1 MKKLLLPI
9 ALIAM
14 TSVSAFAQSRVVKG
28 RVLDESGEAVLG
40 ASVIIKGTQSGTV
53 TDDEGNFTITV
64 PEGSNTLVVSSLG
77 LGSQE
82 VAAGNGTQA
91 VTVSFKNQGGKEL
104 QGVIVTALGIKRS
117 EKSLGYATQQVSKE
131 QLENARANN
140 VVDALAGKV
149 AGVRVNGQS
158 GGVGGSS
165 KIIIR
170 GASSFSGSSQPL
182 FVIDGVPIS
191 NSGQGGTGN
200 AEGVGVDYGNRAS
213 DINPD
218 DIETMTV
225 LKGPA
230 ATAQYGSLAKDGAII
245 ITTKR
250 GSKNAGLSISVNS
263 SYRVEKVL
271 IKPELQTDY
280 AQGNYGVYNLRFAN
294 GWGPKI
300 SDMANTPVTD
310 YLGRTVTLQAHP
322 DNIDNFFQTGST
334 AINDIAVSG
343 GNDKSDYRI
352 GFGALNSKG
361 IVLNQ
366 ELNRYNLSANVGHK
380 FNDKFSSRFTLMYT
394 NSNSN
399 GRPVQSSNNP
409 NVLGSSIYSIPITVD
424 VNDLKQNYQNE
435 FGVQN
440 NLTTDKTGNNPFW
453 ILNKNKN
460 GNKLNRF
467 MGSANLEYKATDW
480 LTIANT
486 FGFDAYEE
494 NRLGYVRAG
503 TAGDIKGSYLTS
515 DIFNKRFN
523 NDFIVTAQKQIN
535 KDWNL
540 RAMAGVNL
548 LDRRIDQSFVT
559 GSNFLLDE
567 GEGVFRPG
575 NVETAI
581 ADRAYSGS
589 RLIGLYG
596 ELSASYK
603 DYLYLS
609 VTGRNDWSS
618 ALVYTGNYSYFY
630 PSVSGSFVFS
640 ELMNSNKVLSYGK
653 LRASWAK
660 VGSDTDPY
668 STLLTY
674 SPLTT
679 FFTQFSLPASFPFL
693 GRGAFALPRILPN
706 ETLKPQL
713 ATSREIGAD
722 LRFFGNLIGL
732 DVTYYNTETKNQIMD
747 ITVPASTGYFV
758 KQINAGSI
766 TNKGLEAM
774 LRVSPFSNNRN
785 GFQWDFVANF
795 SHNKQV
801 VNELDGILQEY
812 AVQSGWSGLQVKAPV
827 GGSFAIYGSKW
838 KRSPDGA
845 IVINKN
851 TGLRE
856 VVQNQFIGKVNPDF
870 MLGISNKFSY
880 KGVSLGFLVDIRQGG
895 VFYSGTVAAL
905 RSSGMAKETM
915 ANRDA
920 TFTDKG
926 VNDNG
931 DGTYSP
937 NTTPVQ
943 SMQDFWGT
951 YSSTSNTEGNVF
963 DASFVK
969 LREVTLSYA
978 FPESFRPF
986 KKAVKGL
993 EIGFEGRNLWLIKSF
1008 VPHVDPEM
1016 SYFGSGSAGDGVE
1029 FNSFPATATYGINLK
1044 VKF

>member
-9 ALIAM
+9 ALVAA
-14 TSVSAFAQSRVVKG
+14 TSVAAFAQSRVVKG
-28 RVLDESGEAVLG
+28 RVLDETGEAVLG
-40 ASVIIKGTQSGTV
+40 ASVVIKGTQSGTV
-53 TDDEGNFTITV
+53 TDDNGNFTISV
-64 PEGSNTLVVSSLG
+64 PEGSNTLIISSLG
-77 LGSQE
+77 LGTQE
-82 VAAGNGTQA
+82 VAAGDGSKS
-91 VTVSFKNQGGKEL
+91 VTVSFQNSKSTEL
-104 QGVIVTALGIKRS
+104 TGVVVTALGIKRS
-117 EKSLGYATQQVSKE
+117 EKSLGYSTQQVSKE

-170 GASSFSGSSQPL
+170 GASSLSGSSQPL

-191 NSGQGGTGN
+191 NAAQGGSGGG
-200 AEGVGVDYGNRAS
+200 AGVGVDYGNRAG

-218 DIETMTV
+218 DIETMSV

-250 GSKNAGLSISVNS
+250 GSKNAALSVSVNS
-263 SYRVEKVL
+263 SYRVEKIL
-271 IKPELQTDY
+271 IKPELQSEY

-380 FNDKFSSRFTLMYT
+380 FTDKFSSRFTLTYT

-399 GRPVQSSNNP
+399 GRPAQSSNNP
-409 NVLGSSIYSIPITVD
+409 NVLSSSIYAIPVTVD
-424 VNDLKQNYQNE
+424 VNDLKANYQTE
-435 FGVQN
+435 AGVQN

-453 ILNKNKN
+453 ILNKNLN
-460 GNKLNRF
+460 GNKVNRF

-480 LTIANT
+480 LTISNT
-486 FGFDAYEE
+486 FGFDAF
-494 NRLGYVRAG
+494 NDSRLGYVRAG
-503 TAGDIKGSYLTS
+503 TAGDMKGSYLTA

-540 RAMAGVNL
+540 RGMVGTNL
-548 LDRRIDQSFVT
+548 LDRRIDQSTVA
-559 GSNFLLDE
+559 GSNFLLDVKD
-567 GEGVFRPG
+567 GVFRPG
-575 NVETAI
+575 NVETVI
-581 ADRAYSGS
+581 ADRDYAGS

-640 ELMNSNKVLSYGK
+640 ELMNSNKVLSFGK

-668 STLLTY
+668 TTLLTY
-674 SPLTT
+674 SPLTS
-679 FFTQFSLPASFPFL
+679 FFTQFSLPGNFPFL
-693 GRGAFALPRILPN
+693 GRGAFAAPLVLPN
-706 ETLKPQL
+706 ETLKPQI
-713 ATSREIGAD
+713 ATSYEIGTD
-722 LRFFGNLIGL
+722 LRFFGNVIGL
-732 DVTYYNTETKNQIMD
+732 DVTYYNTITRNQIMR
-747 ITVPASTGYFV
+747 ITVPASTGYFN

-774 LRVSPFSNNRN
+774 LRVSPFSNSKSA
-785 GFQWDFVANF
+785 FQWDFMANF

-801 VNELDGILQEY
+801 VNELDGYLQEY

-838 KRSPDGA
+838 KRSPEGE
-845 IVINKN
+845 IVINKT

-870 MLGISNKFSY
+870 MLGISNKFSF

-905 RSSGMAKETM
+905 RSSGMAAETV

-920 TFTDKG
+920 TFVDKG

-937 NTTPVQ
+937 NATPVQ
-943 SMQDFWGT
+943 SMQDFWNT

-978 FPESFRPF
+978 FPEKIRPF

-993 EIGFEGRNLWLIKSF
+993 EIGFEGRNLWLIKSY

-1016 SYFGSGSAGDGVE
+1016 SYFGAGSAGDGVE